1 MSTKR
6 QQRERIGRLF
16 DALVKGQF
24 EEFMAGCTDD
34 LAITVRGSS
43 PAPMV
48 LRRSDIPDWYGSLQA
63 LSPTS
68 LCSTVEVAHVDG
80 DGATVMVRHEFAR
93 NGIDYRLEMVN
104 LVSLRDG
111 QLAEWS
117 SYPLDLPEYARAWRM
132 HDLTM
137 AAPA

>member
-1 MSTKR
+1 MRK
-6 QQRERIGRLF
+6 QQRERVGRLF
-16 DALVKGQF
+16 DALVRGQF
-24 EEFMAGCTDD
+24 DEFMAGCRDD
-34 LAITVRGSS
+34 LVVTVRGSS
-43 PAPMV
+43 PTPMI

-68 LCSTVEVAHVDG
+68 LSSTVEVVRVDG
-80 DGATVMVRHEFAR
+80 DSATVMLRHEFAR
-93 NGIDYRLEMVN
+93 HGIDYRLEMVN
-104 LVSLRDG
+104 LVSFRDG
-111 QLAEWS
+111 LLAEWS

>member
-1 MSTKR
+1 MKG
-6 QQRERIGRLF
+6 QQRERVERLF
-16 DALVKGQF
+16 DSLVKAQF
-24 EEFMAGCTDD
+24 EQFMAGCAED
-34 LAITVRGSS
+34 LTITVRGSS
-43 PAPMV
+43 PVPMV

-68 LCSTVEVAHVDG
+68 LSSSVEVAQVKG
-80 DGATVMVRHEFAR
+80 ESATVMLRHEFAR

-104 LVSLRDG
+104 LVSFRDG
-111 QLAEWS
+111 LLAELS

-132 HDLTM
+132 HDLSM